1 MPDRSM
7 KQKVCPECN
16 GSGREYRSG
25 QVDPNLYTSQ
35 PVLVV
40 CRNCKGSGII
50 AYTPE
55 DLL

>member
-16 GSGREYRSG
+16 GSGKEYRSG
-25 QVDPNLYTSQ
+25 LVDPNLYTSQ